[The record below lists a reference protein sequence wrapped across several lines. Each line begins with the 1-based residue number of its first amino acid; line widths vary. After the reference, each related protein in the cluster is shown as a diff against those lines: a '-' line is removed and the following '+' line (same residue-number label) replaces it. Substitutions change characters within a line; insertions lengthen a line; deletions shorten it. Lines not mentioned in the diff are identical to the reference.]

1 MAVVYSHH
9 KTIRIYF
16 NQKQLVMNNIDQ
28 LRELLEQASAI
39 CEDNLYKTENVD
51 LHSMMETLDEFIDEL
66 NAAENFEIYNDEI
79 DDYE

>member
-1 MAVVYSHH
+1 
-9 KTIRIYF
+9 
-16 NQKQLVMNNIDQ
+16 MNSIDQ

-39 CEDNLYKTENVD
+39 CEDNLYKAENID

-66 NAAENFEIYNDEI
+66 NAAENFEVYNDEI

>member
-1 MAVVYSHH
+1 
-9 KTIRIYF
+9 
-16 NQKQLVMNNIDQ
+16 MNSIDQ

-39 CEDNLYKTENVD
+39 CEDNLYKAENID

-66 NAAENFEIYNDEI
+66 NAAENFEIYNDEV

>member
-1 MAVVYSHH
+1 
-9 KTIRIYF
+9 
-16 NQKQLVMNNIDQ
+16 MNSIDQ

-39 CEDNLYKTENVD
+39 CEDNLYKAENID

-66 NAAENFEIYNDEI
+66 NAAENVEVYNDEV

>member
-1 MAVVYSHH
+1 
-9 KTIRIYF
+9 
-16 NQKQLVMNNIDQ
+16 MNSIDQ

-39 CEDNLYKTENVD
+39 CEDNLYKAENID

>member
-1 MAVVYSHH
+1 
-9 KTIRIYF
+9 
-16 NQKQLVMNNIDQ
+16 MNSIDQ

-39 CEDNLYKTENVD
+39 CEDNLYKAENID

-66 NAAENFEIYNDEI
+66 NAAENFEVYNDEV

>member
-1 MAVVYSHH
+1 
-9 KTIRIYF
+9 
-16 NQKQLVMNNIDQ
+16 MNSIDQ

-39 CEDNLYKTENVD
+39 CEDNLYKAENID

-66 NAAENFEIYNDEI
+66 NAAENVDVYNDEVDI